1 MTRTHATGSQ
11 FRVLVY
17 VFFPS
22 GGISRYS
29 SEMFSAIAKRLPES
43 AVGLLAPPEYP
54 WQRGAATERLMS
66 ISSHHAVVRRAR
78 FLLAQII
85 NPLLLIRAARRRR
98 AEWIHFANVNTVFYP
113 LWGWLLRRSA
123 SRVAISV
130 HDVSRT
136 KGIINLRWELRQLRR
151 IYRDADA
158 LFVHSHEQS
167 AHLVAFA
174 DVPRDRIH
182 IVPHGPLPFDG
193 HGTPEP
199 RPRLLTRLGLDP
211 QCRSALFFGFIRD
224 EKRLDVLLRAM
235 ATRPEWQLIV
245 AGNAGA
251 RGHRPPDHYRRL
263 AADLGLGDRVAFE
276 CRFIADAE
284 VPALFGAADCV
295 VLPYDTRFSSQ
306 SGVFNV
312 AAEFGTPI
320 LATPC
325 PSFREILG
333 RFQIGRICDGDSPDQ
348 LATGLTAIDAD
359 IRSGRRFD
367 FASYREQNSWD
378 RNAELTLAAYQK
390 HSD

>member
-193 HGTPEP
+193 HGTPAP
-199 RPRLLTRLGLDP
+199 RPRLR
-211 QCRSALFFGFIRD
+211 CCVVVEGFTGPR
-224 EKRLDVLLRAM
+224 KRWPRA
-235 ATRPEWQLIV
+235 
-245 AGNAGA
+245 
-251 RGHRPPDHYRRL
+251 
-263 AADLGLGDRVAFE
+263 
-276 CRFIADAE
+276 
-284 VPALFGAADCV
+284 FGAAGPLDEAPEEVECA
-295 VLPYDTRFSSQ
+295 RRA
-306 SGVFNV
+306 SGC
-312 AAEFGTPI
+312 A
-320 LATPC
+320 
-325 PSFREILG
+325 R
-333 RFQIGRICDGDSPDQ
+333 
-348 LATGLTAIDAD
+348 GL
-359 IRSGRRFD
+359 SGRRVLVRAIRVD
-367 FASYREQNSWD
+367 GHRDEI
-378 RNAELTLAAYQK
+378 ELEPSMPFQ
-390 HSD
+390 